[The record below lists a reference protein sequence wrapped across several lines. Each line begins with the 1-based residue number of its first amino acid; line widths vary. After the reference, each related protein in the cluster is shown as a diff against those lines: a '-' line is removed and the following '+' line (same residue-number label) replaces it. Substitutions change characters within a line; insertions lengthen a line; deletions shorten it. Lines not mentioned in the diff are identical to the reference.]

1 MQPSVN
7 FMQGLPPT
15 GRSRS
20 HHLMS
25 PAGEQAP
32 RICTNSQEVQRQ
44 ILLSAAGVEASSD
57 LPSSLSLSLS
67 FKQFRAFS
75 KEPNVSFAFPF
86 PMSGT
91 WNVSLMAITQT
102 VHNAALLRSP
112 FVCFTIKILQKS
124 TVAQGH
130 LPSRRVCQVKRNMQS
145 LILYHPGQL

>member
-7 FMQGLPPT
+7 FKQGLPPT

-32 RICTNSQEVQRQ
+32 RICTNSQEAQRQ

-75 KEPNVSFAFPF
+75 KETNFICISLSHVRYLEHITDGNHTDCTQRSTSEISFCVFHNKNTTKIH
-86 PMSGT
+86 SGT
-91 WNVSLMAITQT
+91 
-102 VHNAALLRSP
+102 RSSS
-112 FVCFTIKILQKS
+112 KS
-124 TVAQGH
+124 QR
-130 LPSRRVCQVKRNMQS
+130 LPSKEKRARP
-145 LILYHPGQL
+145 ILYHPGQL